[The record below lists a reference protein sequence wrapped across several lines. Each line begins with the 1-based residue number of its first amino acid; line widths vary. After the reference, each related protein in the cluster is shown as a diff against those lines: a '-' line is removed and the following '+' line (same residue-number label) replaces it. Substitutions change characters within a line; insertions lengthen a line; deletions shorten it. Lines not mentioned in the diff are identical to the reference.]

1 MSSYS
6 INKSGPMNRIAKNN
20 LKEELISKKITE
32 IFRDKEQ
39 RMIRTIEATI
49 SEDKLKIYKMKR
61 SEFEEELSELEKEK
75 VKIIKRKKNKKE
87 KMKALRINSR
97 Q

>member
-1 MSSYS
+1 MSRSSSSSVSRSVSNSKAFGMSSYS

-39 RMIRTIEATI
+39 RMIRTIETTI
-49 SEDKLKIYKMKR
+49 VDDKLKVYK
-61 SEFEEELSELEKEK
+61 
-75 VKIIKRKKNKKE
+75 
-87 KMKALRINSR
+87 
-97 Q
+97 